1 VALADRR
8 VAVLSETPMDPAAS
22 SRIRLP
28 RIAPDA
34 FISDTDRVALQN
46 LQRLPLL
53 PLLIRKFNEY
63 AVDNVFYVTNSAE
76 AVRCG
81 PNQFKTLHGLLRE
94 ACAVLDVPEPELY
107 VHYSPYQNAYTAGVQ
122 RPFIV
127 LQSALVDSHTD
138 EELLF
143 ILGHELG
150 HVKCGHVLYQMLAFV
165 LLPLLEELGRV
176 TMGVGR
182 LAGVGLVLGFFEWL
196 RQAEFTADRAGLLV
210 CQNRE
215 TSFRSLM
222 KLGSGGTRFDHEM
235 DVEAFLEQARQ
246 HSEGQG
252 LQAAA
257 KVLLFVLYNRYLT
270 HPQIVYR
277 GQGLDQWI
285 EGGAFQ
291 RILGGDYPRE
301 EPKPAAPPPGSETE
315 GPVAPEPEPEA
326 VWCAKCGLELPGR
339 SKFCPECG
347 TRVGPQEEPV

>member
-1 VALADRR
+1 LDTSSSTRTRLLQIAPEAFV
-8 VAVLSETPMDPAAS
+8 SETD
-22 SRIRLP
+22 RL
-28 RIAPDA
+28 
-34 FISDTDRVALQN
+34 ALQN
-46 LQRLPLL
+46 LQKLPLL

-63 AVDNVFYVTNSAE
+63 AVDNLFYVTNSAE
-76 AVRCG
+76 SVRCG
-81 PNQFKTLHGLLRE
+81 PNQYRTLHDLLRE

-127 LQSALVDSHTD
+127 LQSALIDSHTD

-150 HVKCGHVLYQMLAFV
+150 HIKCGHVLYQMLAFF

-182 LAGVGLVLGFFEWL
+182 LAGMGLVLGFFEWL

-210 CQNRE
+210 CQDRDVA
-215 TSFRSLM
+215 FRSLV
-222 KLGSGGTRFDHEM
+222 KLGAGGSRLDHELNI
-235 DVEAFLEQARQ
+235 EAFLEQARQ

-257 KVLLFVLYNRYLT
+257 KVLLFLLYNRYLT

-277 GQGLDQWI
+277 GKGLDEWI
-285 EGGAFQ
+285 GAGAYE

-301 EPKPAAPPPGSETE
+301 QPKPEPSPAPAPAAMEP
-315 GPVAPEPEPEA
+315 APEPVLTP
-326 VWCAKCGLELPGR
+326 VWCAKCGRELAAAM
-339 SKFCPECG
+339 KFCPECG
-347 TRVGPQEEPV
+347 TRTGPQEEPV